1 MVSDAS
7 QEVDLTI
14 GVVLVDMEDV
24 TEATLVTGAEVILGT
39 AAEAETEKIVSG
51 ARTVRVVVEDAAAAV
66 TGATAGTND
75 AQVVDPEVAQT
86 RGVLIAETVA
96 TMAAETTATGATTV
110 TATATTTA
118 AANAVTEV
126 VAEIAEE
133 VIVETEIV
141 EAEMTSKTKKKGHIP
156 PSRLQP
162 IVSKHLP
169 TA

>member
-1 MVSDAS
+1 MLNLVSDAS

-14 GVVLVDMEDV
+14 GVVLVDTEDV
-24 TEATLVTGAEVILGT
+24 TEATLVTGAEVILET
-39 AAEAETEKIVSG
+39 AAEAETVRIVSG
-51 ARTVRVVVEDAAAAV
+51 ARTVKVVAEDAAAAV

-86 RGVLIAETVA
+86 RGVLIAETVV
-96 TMAAETTATGATTV
+96 TMAAEMTATGAIPV

-118 AANAVTEV
+118 AANVVTEV

-133 VIVETEIV
+133 VIAEV
-141 EAEMTSKTKKKGHIP
+141 EMTSTTKKKGRIP
-156 PSRLQP
+156 LSRLQP
-162 IVSKHLP
+162 TVSKHLP